1 MKRVDVRN
9 GNSRSLLSLK
19 LTGAHPSLS
28 AWGPYVRSG
37 KFGVLR
43 ERRKCVRQ
51 NGHWVS
57 ARRSDGE
64 WDEPTGDRRDDR

>member
-9 GNSRSLLSLK
+9 GSSRSLLSLK
-19 LTGAHPSLS
+19 VTGGSPPLS
-28 AWGPYVRSG
+28 AWGPYVISG

-51 NGHWVS
+51 HGFWVS
-57 ARRSDGE
+57 SRRSDGE